1 VLDIVTTYV
10 AICRNLRAGWE
21 FDTETFEGSYLPG
34 LELMVRGV
42 LRNMNH
48 QNSQSKEETLL
59 LGYCQSY
66 EMSQVRKRTEL
77 KVKSK
82 PSRGVKRGT

>member
-1 VLDIVTTYV
+1 MLDIVTTYV
-10 AICRNLRAGWE
+10 AICRNLGAGWE

-48 QNSQSKEETLL
+48 
-59 LGYCQSY
+59 
-66 EMSQVRKRTEL
+66 
-77 KVKSK
+77 
-82 PSRGVKRGT
+82 